1 MALDDFWMRRSSR
14 SWRRSCGVDNA
25 LAALWM
31 RISRSWRRC
40 CGVVNALTASHCPMF
55 FFVAEGTTT
64 SARARLRLLLS
75 SFAPSEDRDEGDQE
89 KKTALETKDR
99 RGDLGRES
107 K

>member
-14 SWRRSCGVDNA
+14 SWRRSCGVVNV
-25 LAALWM
+25 LSALWM
-31 RISRSWRRC
+31 RISLSWRRC

-64 SARARLRLLLS
+64 SALALLLS
-75 SFAPSEDRDEGDQE
+75 AFALCEDRNEGDQE
-89 KKTALETKDR
+89 KTTLETKDR

>member
-14 SWRRSCGVDNA
+14 SWRRSCGVVNA

-31 RISRSWRRC
+31 RISLSWRRC

-55 FFVAEGTTT
+55 FFVVEGTTT
-64 SARARLRLLLS
+64 SALALALLLS
-75 SFAPSEDRDEGDQE
+75 AFALCEDRDEEDQE
-89 KKTALETKDR
+89 KTALETKDR